1 MFEEIY
7 SQLFE
12 NNFALFSF
20 ITSILLASCFFLSG
34 LIRNY
39 HYKQNVKN
47 IIGNNILYLI
57 KIFNRIHSDATQ
69 LDGNPETNQHRAEE
83 LSMYFE
89 QKHTR
94 IQMIRLNIENQLTH
108 IAKNDSYHKNITKIL
123 EDIDMLL
130 ETCYNPK
137 LPLKYQLSVWKD
149 NQERILDTTR
159 NTIDVARDELNIE
172 L

>member
-1 MFEEIY
+1 
-7 SQLFE
+7 
-12 NNFALFSF
+12 
-20 ITSILLASCFFLSG
+20 
-34 LIRNY
+34 
-39 HYKQNVKN
+39 
-47 IIGNNILYLI
+47 
-57 KIFNRIHSDATQ
+57 
-69 LDGNPETNQHRAEE
+69 
-83 LSMYFE
+83 
-89 QKHTR
+89 
-94 IQMIRLNIENQLTH
+94 MIRLNIENQLTH